1 MADNDQT
8 PPAPSAPTGNCWPTS
23 RSSNSFVM
31 NISMNIF
38 ILQTITINTSIK
50 TCDGDSEKPPNTSRP
65 TILETTRWTYRMTFS
80 KDIQTG
86 NWSTDVNAYTTA
98 FNAAVAEYQ
107 SQAGT
112 ETKTIENSIKN
123 RVCQPERKCKGRI
136 ISAEVR
142 KDCGMIKTKTT
153 TKSVGTGGFSA
164 SGSGGN
170 CRFD

>member
-38 ILQTITINTSIK
+38 IVETSTITTTVQ
-50 TCDGDSEKPPNTSRP
+50 TCNGDSTDTRTIRP
-65 TILETTRWTYRMTFS
+65 TIADTKRWSHSLTFS
-80 KDIQTG
+80 KDANG
-86 NWSTDVNAYTTA
+86 NWSTNADAYTTA
-98 FNAAVAEYQ
+98 FNTAVAEYQ

-112 ETKTIENSIKN
+112 ETKTIENNIKS
-123 RVCQPERKCKGRI
+123 RVCQTERKCKGVVQRPEI
-136 ISAEVR
+136 R
-142 KDCGMIKTKTT
+142 KDCGRAIIKTT

-170 CRFD
+170 CSFD